1 MKLRRRWHRESLV
14 EQFPYSGI
22 AATGADEREQ
32 AQRLP
37 IDGGDVLRC
46 AEHVRG
52 VLGRVCEPTAVER
65 GTRAVPQQ
73 VQPKRVE
80 AVLDAMAETGFEVAI
95 AAGVVARERGAERK
109 VVVRPPD
116 VKVQTVREGE
126 LEAPLELLPAVRPRR
141 ARRCADAVQSVD
153 DNLRLTDRLGE
164 LDRARSPGAGT
175 VGVRV
180 VHPQIR
186 LRGVRPREL
195 PAGRN
200 LLEQRYRFL
209 PGSLRLRPT
218 PSSRRPPVR
227 GLADHLRGRGQLR
240 RRLPVGPYRLD
251 RRSLPHADRLVH
263 VVDLKAFV
271 RAPLEQ
277 LRPGL
282 RRQRVRV
289 SKSPRV
295 LRRRLAMRAHCRG
308 PLGRCRSETENGV
321 GVARGVRMVRESCRI
336 GRACGRLD

>member
-1 MKLRRRWHRESLV
+1 
-14 EQFPYSGI
+14 
-22 AATGADEREQ
+22 
-32 AQRLP
+32 
-37 IDGGDVLRC
+37 
-46 AEHVRG
+46 
-52 VLGRVCEPTAVER
+52 
-65 GTRAVPQQ
+65 
-73 VQPKRVE
+73 
-80 AVLDAMAETGFEVAI
+80 MAETGFEVAI
-95 AAGVVARERGAERK
+95 AAGVVARERGAGRK

-209 PGSLRLRPT
+209 PGSLGLLD
-218 PSSRRPPVR
+218 PPLTTEKARKGRERSTNWTRVAVRAAKRDR
-227 GLADHLRGRGQLR
+227 GLHR
-240 RRLPVGPYRLD
+240 
-251 RRSLPHADRLVH
+251 ADRLVH

-308 PLGRCRSETENGV
+308 LLGRCRSETENGV
-321 GVARGVRMVRESCRI
+321 GVARG
-336 GRACGRLD
+336 